1 LNNIWPFED
10 SKKIQYLNKDKIN
23 KRVYKII
30 LYEILSGEYESGDK
44 VLIKNLTKKYDVS
57 TTPIREALSKLK
69 NEGILEKS
77 PYKSYK
83 VKGFSVNEIESLF
96 EARIILETQAIKL
109 ASRRINKEN
118 KNKFQEILKNG
129 AEFVKNKD
137 SGGFNKNNAEFHF
150 CIFETSKNKYL
161 YDMMENL
168 YKQIMLLTF
177 RSFSNSER
185 PKKSLEDHNKL
196 YKYLIQGEEEKG
208 IILVKEHLN
217 RSMRKIKNVI

>member
-1 LNNIWPFED
+1 MNNIWPFED